1 MEIKV
6 SGKELDIIISSLR
19 QSIATMRSL
28 WSSKGADM
36 PAANNEEI
44 AKDIAYTGLDFG
56 NWIDKVEFI
65 AVVGGEYGMGKILKY
80 FE

>member
-1 MEIKV
+1 MV
-6 SGKELDIIISSLR
+6 YCDYGKMLV
-19 QSIATMRSL
+19 A
-28 WSSKGADM
+28 AD
-36 PAANNEEI
+36 NEEI

-56 NWIDKVEFI
+56 NCIDKVEFI

>member
-1 MEIKV
+1 MLV
-6 SGKELDIIISSLR
+6 
-19 QSIATMRSL
+19 A
-28 WSSKGADM
+28 AD
-36 PAANNEEI
+36 NEEI

-56 NWIDKVEFI
+56 NCIDKVEFI